1 MNNYTLQ
8 KKLLELKELYGKNID
23 KMDKVLF
30 LKNIK
35 SNLEIFYFTREMSN
49 LTFYG
54 LIKES
59 LERVEVKGNNLVEY
73 SDQKKRVMMLL
84 EDKILFYNRIKWKLL
99 LKWNKKSE
107 ENFMEKLISLV
118 ERKFAEKFQIRVNDL
133 ENKYGEEVFE
143 TPYENELEI
152 EDITHNWDTFEH
164 FLKEYLEFY

>member
-59 LERVEVKGNNLVEY
+59 LERVEVKGNNLVEH
-73 SDQKKRVMMLL
+73 SDQKKRVIELL
-84 EDKILFYNRIKWKLL
+84 EDKILFYNKIKWKFL
-99 LKWNKKSE
+99 LKLNKKTE

-152 EDITHNWDTFEH
+152 EDIIHNWDTFEH

>member
-84 EDKILFYNRIKWKLL
+84 EDKILFYNRSKWKLL

-152 EDITHNWDTFEH
+152 EDIIHNWDTFEH

>member
-30 LKNIK
+30 LRNIK

-107 ENFMEKLISLV
+107 ENSMEKLISLV

-152 EDITHNWDTFEH
+152 EDIIHNWDTFEH

>member
-152 EDITHNWDTFEH
+152 EDIIHNWDTFEH
-164 FLKEYLEFY
+164 FLREYLEFY

>member
-59 LERVEVKGNNLVEY
+59 LERVEVKGNNFIEY

-118 ERKFAEKFQIRVNDL
+118 ENKVAEKFQIRVNDL

-152 EDITHNWDTFEH
+152 EDIIHNWDTFEH

>member
-59 LERVEVKGNNLVEY
+59 LERVEVKGNNFIEY
-73 SDQKKRVMMLL
+73 SDQKKRVMILL

-99 LKWNKKSE
+99 LRWNKKSE

-152 EDITHNWDTFEH
+152 EDIIHNWDTFEH

>member
-59 LERVEVKGNNLVEY
+59 LERVEVKGNNFVEY
-73 SDQKKRVMMLL
+73 SDQKKRVMILL

-99 LKWNKKSE
+99 LRWNKKSE

-152 EDITHNWDTFEH
+152 EDIIHNWDTFEH
-164 FLKEYLEFY
+164 FLREYLEFY

>member
-118 ERKFAEKFQIRVNDL
+118 ENKFAEKFQIRVNDL

-152 EDITHNWDTFEH
+152 EDIIHNWDTFEH

>member
-118 ERKFAEKFQIRVNDL
+118 ERKFAEKFQIRVYDL
-133 ENKYGEEVFE
+133 EYKYGEEVFE

-152 EDITHNWDTFEH
+152 EDIIHNWDTFEH
-164 FLKEYLEFY
+164 FLREYLEFY

>member
-118 ERKFAEKFQIRVNDL
+118 ERKFSEKFQIRVNDL

-152 EDITHNWDTFEH
+152 EDIIHNWDTFEH
-164 FLKEYLEFY
+164 FLIEYLEFY

>member
-107 ENFMEKLISLV
+107 ENSMEKLISLV

-152 EDITHNWDTFEH
+152 EDIIHNWDTFEH
-164 FLKEYLEFY
+164 FLREYLEFY

>member
-59 LERVEVKGNNLVEY
+59 LERVEVKGNNFIEY

-107 ENFMEKLISLV
+107 ENFMEKLTSLV

-152 EDITHNWDTFEH
+152 EDIIHNWDTFEH

>member
-59 LERVEVKGNNLVEY
+59 LERVEVKGNNFIEY

-152 EDITHNWDTFEH
+152 EDIIHTWDTFEH

>member
-152 EDITHNWDTFEH
+152 EDIIHNWDTFEH

>member
-59 LERVEVKGNNLVEY
+59 LERVEAKGNNFIEY

-107 ENFMEKLISLV
+107 ENFMEKLINLV
-118 ERKFAEKFQIRVNDL
+118 ENKFAEKFQIRVNDL

-152 EDITHNWDTFEH
+152 EDIIHNWDTFEH

>member
-8 KKLLELKELYGKNID
+8 KKLLELKELYGKNIVM
-23 KMDKVLF
+23 MDKVLF

-107 ENFMEKLISLV
+107 ENSMEKLISLV

-152 EDITHNWDTFEH
+152 EDIIHNWDTFEH
-164 FLKEYLEFY
+164 FLREYLEFY

>member
-118 ERKFAEKFQIRVNDL
+118 ESKVAEKFQIRVNDL

-152 EDITHNWDTFEH
+152 EDIIHNWDTFEH

>member
-59 LERVEVKGNNLVEY
+59 LERVEVKGNNFIEY

-152 EDITHNWDTFEH
+152 EDIIHNWDTFEH

>member
-1 MNNYTLQ
+1 
-8 KKLLELKELYGKNID
+8 
-23 KMDKVLF
+23 MDKLLF

-107 ENFMEKLISLV
+107 ENSMEKLISLV

-152 EDITHNWDTFEH
+152 EDIIHNWDTFEH
-164 FLKEYLEFY
+164 FLREYLEFY

>member
-84 EDKILFYNRIKWKLL
+84 EDTILFYKRIKWKLL

-152 EDITHNWDTFEH
+152 EDIIHNWDTFEH
-164 FLKEYLEFY
+164 FLREYLEFY

>member
-1 MNNYTLQ
+1 
-8 KKLLELKELYGKNID
+8 
-23 KMDKVLF
+23 
-30 LKNIK
+30 
-35 SNLEIFYFTREMSN
+35 MSN

-107 ENFMEKLISLV
+107 ENSMEKLISLV

-152 EDITHNWDTFEH
+152 EDIIHNWDTFEH

>member
-1 MNNYTLQ
+1 
-8 KKLLELKELYGKNID
+8 
-23 KMDKVLF
+23 MDKVLF

-59 LERVEVKGNNLVEY
+59 LERVEVKGNNFIEY

-152 EDITHNWDTFEH
+152 EDIIHNWDTFEH

>member
-59 LERVEVKGNNLVEY
+59 LERVEAKGNNFIEY

-118 ERKFAEKFQIRVNDL
+118 ENKVAEKFQIRVNDL

-152 EDITHNWDTFEH
+152 EDIIHNWDTFEH

>member
-59 LERVEVKGNNLVEY
+59 LERVEVKGNNFIEY

-152 EDITHNWDTFEH
+152 EDIIHNWDTFEH
-164 FLKEYLEFY
+164 FLREYLEFY

>member
-59 LERVEVKGNNLVEY
+59 LERVEVKGNNFVEY
-73 SDQKKRVMMLL
+73 SDQKKRVMILL

-152 EDITHNWDTFEH
+152 EDIIHNWDTFEH

>member
-59 LERVEVKGNNLVEY
+59 LERVEVKGNNFVEY
-73 SDQKKRVMMLL
+73 SDQKKRVMILL

-133 ENKYGEEVFE
+133 ENKYGEEVLE

-152 EDITHNWDTFEH
+152 EDIIHNWDTFGH

>member
-8 KKLLELKELYGKNID
+8 KKILELKELYGKNID

-107 ENFMEKLISLV
+107 ENSMEKLISLV

-152 EDITHNWDTFEH
+152 EDIIHNWDTFEH

>member
-59 LERVEVKGNNLVEY
+59 LERVEVKGNNFVEY

-152 EDITHNWDTFEH
+152 EDIIHNWDTFEH
-164 FLKEYLEFY
+164 FLREYLEFY

>member
-59 LERVEVKGNNLVEY
+59 LERVEAKGNNFIEY

-99 LKWNKKSE
+99 LRWNKKSE

>member
-1 MNNYTLQ
+1 
-8 KKLLELKELYGKNID
+8 
-23 KMDKVLF
+23 
-30 LKNIK
+30 
-35 SNLEIFYFTREMSN
+35 TREMSN

-107 ENFMEKLISLV
+107 ENSMEKLISLV

-152 EDITHNWDTFEH
+152 EDIIHNWDTFEH
-164 FLKEYLEFY
+164 FLREYLEFY

>member
-49 LTFYG
+49 LTIYG

-73 SDQKKRVMMLL
+73 SDQKKRVMTLL

-107 ENFMEKLISLV
+107 ENSMEKLISLV

-152 EDITHNWDTFEH
+152 EDIIHNWDTFEH

>member
-59 LERVEVKGNNLVEY
+59 LERVEVKGNNFIEY

-99 LKWNKKSE
+99 LRWNKKSE

-152 EDITHNWDTFEH
+152 EDIIHNWDTFEH

>member
-59 LERVEVKGNNLVEY
+59 LERVEAKGNNFIEY

>member
-59 LERVEVKGNNLVEY
+59 LERVEAKGNNFIEY

-118 ERKFAEKFQIRVNDL
+118 ENKFAEKFQIRVNDL

-152 EDITHNWDTFEH
+152 EDIIHNWDTFEH

>member
-23 KMDKVLF
+23 KMDKVLL

-59 LERVEVKGNNLVEY
+59 LERVEVKGNNFIEY

-107 ENFMEKLISLV
+107 ENSMEKLISLV

-152 EDITHNWDTFEH
+152 EDIIHNWDTFEH

>member
-23 KMDKVLF
+23 KMYKVLF

-59 LERVEVKGNNLVEY
+59 LERVEVKGNNFIEY

-107 ENFMEKLISLV
+107 ENSMEKLISLV

-152 EDITHNWDTFEH
+152 EDIIHNWDTFEH
-164 FLKEYLEFY
+164 FLREYLEFY

>member
-59 LERVEVKGNNLVEY
+59 LERVEVKGNNFIEY

-107 ENFMEKLISLV
+107 ENSMEKLISLV

-152 EDITHNWDTFEH
+152 EDIIHNWDTFEH

>member
-1 MNNYTLQ
+1 
-8 KKLLELKELYGKNID
+8 
-23 KMDKVLF
+23 MDKVLF

-152 EDITHNWDTFEH
+152 EDIIHNWDTFEH